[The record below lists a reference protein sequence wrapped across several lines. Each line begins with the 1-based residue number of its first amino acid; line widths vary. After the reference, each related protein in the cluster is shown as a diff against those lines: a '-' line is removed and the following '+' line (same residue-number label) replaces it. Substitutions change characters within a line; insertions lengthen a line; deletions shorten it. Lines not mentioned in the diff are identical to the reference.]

1 MMKTAFITGITGQD
15 GSYLS
20 ELLLEKGDKV
30 VGLVSKKHGIGEEN
44 IAHIKRQLILED
56 GDLLDKKSLERA
68 LLKHKPDEIYNLGA
82 ITFVPSSW
90 ENTELVFDVNCQG
103 VLRILDI
110 IKEKLPKARFLQATS
125 SKIFGVPEASPQN
138 EETPIVPVEPY
149 GASKAG
155 AHFLVKNFRE
165 RFGLFL
171 ASLIMFN
178 HESER
183 RGEQFVT
190 RKISQGAVKIK
201 LGLEKTLALGDLKA
215 RQDWGYAPDY
225 VQAMWLVLQQN
236 SPEDYVIA
244 TGKLHR
250 VEDVCRI
257 AFSHLNLDYKKF
269 VKIDKKFF
277 RKIEAR
283 KIVGDASK
291 ARKVL
296 GWQPSISFEEM
307 IKKMVEY
314 DLKNL
319 KFKEER

>member
-1 MMKTAFITGITGQD
+1 MKTAFITGITGQD

-20 ELLLEKGDKV
+20 EFLLEKGYKV
-30 VGLVSKKHGIGEEN
+30 IGLVSKKHGIGEEN
-44 IAHIKRQLILED
+44 IAHLKKELILEE

-90 ENTELVFDVNCQG
+90 ENAELVFDVNCQG
-103 VLRILDI
+103 VLRILDV

-125 SKIFGVPEASPQN
+125 SKIFGIPETSPQN

-149 GASKAG
+149 GVSKAG
-155 AHFLVKNFRE
+155 AHFLVKNFRAC
-165 RFGLFL
+165 FNLFL
-171 ASLIMFN
+171 VSLIMFN

-183 RGEQFVT
+183 RGEVFVT
-190 RKISQGAVKIK
+190 RKITQGAVKIK

-215 RQDWGYAPDY
+215 QQDWGYAPDY
-225 VQAMWLVLQQN
+225 VRAMWLVLQQKK
-236 SPEDYVIA
+236 PCDFVIA

-269 VKIDKKFF
+269 VKIDKRFF
-277 RKIEAR
+277 RKVDAR
-283 KIVGDASK
+283 KIVGDALRV
-291 ARKVL
+291 RKVL

-307 IKKMVEY
+307 IKKMVEQ
-314 DLKNL
+314 DLKSL
-319 KFKEER
+319 RGER